1 MTRKEAVWRLRE
13 DIMDQLYND
22 EHMMTVKEV
31 ANWLY
36 KHNCDEDAMDV
47 LMEII
52 GGQSWMILQKFYW
65 HKEKRKSGS
74 GKAPTKKPYI

>member
-1 MTRKEAVWRLRE
+1 MTREEAVRRLRE
-13 DIMDQLYND
+13 DIVDQLYYN
-22 EHMMTVKEV
+22 EYMMKVKEV

-52 GGQSWMILQKFYW
+52 
-65 HKEKRKSGS
+65 EE
-74 GKAPTKKPYI
+74 

>member
-1 MTRKEAVWRLRE
+1 MTREEAVIRLRE
-13 DIMDQLYND
+13 DMIDQLYC
-22 EHMMTVKEV
+22 EGHMMTVKEV

-52 GGQSWMILQKFYW
+52 
-65 HKEKRKSGS
+65 ED
-74 GKAPTKKPYI
+74 